1 MPQIVRVSVI
11 HGVTARSEPEVRRLR
26 SDVLKSEHGKG
37 LGKVDPERREAGE
50 ALFYGKRERK
60 RACLFG
66 CWEEIRGGKGQ
77 CLALG
82 QLDHCWECWVTF
94 APAK

>member
-50 ALFYGKRERK
+50 AGIFYSQYQFITVLLFQS
-60 RACLFG
+60 LSFFP
-66 CWEEIRGGKGQ
+66 I
-77 CLALG
+77 
-82 QLDHCWECWVTF
+82 
-94 APAK
+94 

>member
-37 LGKVDPERREAGE
+37 LGKVDPERREAGK
-50 ALFYGKRERK
+50 AGIFYSQYQFITVLLFQS
-60 RACLFG
+60 LSFFP
-66 CWEEIRGGKGQ
+66 I
-77 CLALG
+77 
-82 QLDHCWECWVTF
+82 
-94 APAK
+94 